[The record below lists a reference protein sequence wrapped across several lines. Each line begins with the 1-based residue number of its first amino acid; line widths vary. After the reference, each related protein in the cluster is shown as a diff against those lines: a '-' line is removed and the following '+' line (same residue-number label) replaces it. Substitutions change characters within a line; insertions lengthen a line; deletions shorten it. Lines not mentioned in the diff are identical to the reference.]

1 MRYHLLLN
9 SFGKIP
15 IGGRK
20 TEKPIE
26 RFFILG
32 LEIQTK
38 NKPRI
43 SDLKFLGL
51 DLEIFSV

>member
-32 LEIQTK
+32 LEIQTE
-38 NKPRI
+38 NRPRV
-43 SDLKFLGL
+43 SDLKFRPRT
-51 DLEIFSV
+51 DREI